1 MLQANGRREGK
12 KKKTRKRKEEKK
24 YKMESVCVCV
34 VVSSTGRLKGQGAAH
49 KIQKGSRQR
58 PGRISSVTSGAFSL
72 FSRDFLSLT
81 RRKKV

>member
-1 MLQANGRREGK
+1 
-12 KKKTRKRKEEKK
+12 
-24 YKMESVCVCV
+24 MESVCV

-72 FSRDFLSLT
+72 FSRDFLSQFWE
-81 RRKKV
+81 KKV